1 MYPDVY
7 SASLIMVGVLLGITT
22 STKVVI
28 FGKEF
33 RTIGMLA
40 DFSTPKPHPM
50 VPLEGSDLYNS
61 SHCLLKIA
69 KIIVSSEIT
78 LPAYSYIYIFTYT
91 VYTHRYT

>member
-7 SASLIMVGVLLGITT
+7 SASLVMVGLLLGITT

-33 RTIGMLA
+33 RTIGMLV
-40 DFSTPKPHPM
+40 DFSTPKRHPM
-50 VPLEGSDLYNS
+50 VPLEASDLYNS

-69 KIIVSSEIT
+69 KIIV
-78 LPAYSYIYIFTYT
+78 
-91 VYTHRYT
+91 R